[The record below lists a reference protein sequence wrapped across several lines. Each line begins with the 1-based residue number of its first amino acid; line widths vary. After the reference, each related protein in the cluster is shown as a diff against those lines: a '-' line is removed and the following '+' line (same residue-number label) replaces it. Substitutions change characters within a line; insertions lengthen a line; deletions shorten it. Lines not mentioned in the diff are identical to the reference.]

1 MINYNI
7 EISNEYASWTPE
19 RNDLIAK
26 AKAILDFYL
35 TMPEIVQN
43 CPLKDYEY
51 NSISFD
57 IFFCDGEKTH
67 QINKEYR
74 NKDYPA
80 DIITFAVFADSPEDE
95 RFVLELD
102 INLGEVIIGLDRV
115 CEEATKKRITKDE
128 ELIFLISH
136 GIMHLLGFDHQ
147 TQEEF
152 EFVVSCQ
159 KLALKSIGIEYD
171 KV

>member
-7 EISNEYASWTPE
+7 EISNEYELWKLDEEDIIS
-19 RNDLIAK
+19 K
-26 AKAILDFYL
+26 AKSILDFYL
-35 TMPEIVQN
+35 KMPEIIQVS
-43 CPLKDYEY
+43 PVKDYHY
-51 NSISFD
+51 KSISFD
-57 IFFCDGEKTH
+57 MLFCNGEKTH

-74 NKDYPA
+74 GKDYPA
-80 DIITFAVFADSPEDE
+80 DIITFAVFVDSPEDE

-115 CEEATKKRITKDE
+115 CEQATKKEIPKE
-128 ELIFLISH
+128 VELVFLISH

-152 EFVVSCQ
+152 DFVVSCQ
-159 KLALKSIGIEYD
+159 KQALRSIGIEYD
-171 KV
+171 KI